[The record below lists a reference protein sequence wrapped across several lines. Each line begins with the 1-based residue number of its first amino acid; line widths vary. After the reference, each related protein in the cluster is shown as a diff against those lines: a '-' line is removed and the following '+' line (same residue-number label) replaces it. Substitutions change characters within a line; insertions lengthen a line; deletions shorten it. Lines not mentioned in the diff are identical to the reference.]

1 MARKRFV
8 DIGIEPGDLLSPQAA
23 RAAARRKVAAGL
35 CLESA
40 ERALEAFD
48 RGVHVYMVNKGQFSM
63 IDIMTALLARTG
75 PADVSVWSWVVAGHE
90 VEATSAM
97 INSGAIRSFRMV
109 IDWTGAQRDMPYVRE
124 LQQKYG
130 LDCIRVSK
138 THCKVVTIATDDGW
152 RIVARGSLNLNANP
166 RMEQI
171 DVSDDQAI
179 YDVMHGLEEELW
191 RRGKPLAV
199 EVLEHRDAAE
209 LFGGGW
215 QGVGMGEAPDWAKP
229 DKGDGGGWF

>member
-1 MARKRFV
+1 MSVPVAPGTR
-8 DIGIEPGDLLSPQAA
+8 IGHVHL
-23 RAAARRKVAAGL
+23 KVADL
-35 CLESA
+35 D
-40 ERALEAFD
+40 RAIAFYG
-48 RGVHVYMVNKGQFSM
+48 GVLGF
-63 IDIMTALLARTG
+63 
-75 PADVSVWSWVVAGHE
+75 
-90 VEATSAM
+90 
-97 INSGAIRSFRMV
+97 
-109 IDWTGAQRDMPYVRE
+109 E

-229 DKGDGGGWF
+229 DMGDGGGWF